1 MRYFLELSYDGTN
14 YAGWQKQPNAS
25 TVQGAIEEAL
35 KIYFKEEIPIY
46 GCGRTD
52 SGVHA
57 TFYIAHLDLSIGPD
71 EAIHALYKLN
81 RILSKGIAC
90 HQLRPVT
97 ASAHARFDAER
108 RSYTYNIHTF
118 KNPFKSKYSTFINY
132 GHKLDY
138 DLLHQVA
145 EVIGSTHQFGSFC
158 KLHGSDT
165 TMDCTIYESKW
176 IIDRGG
182 HEMSYHITANRF
194 LRGMV
199 RLIVGSSLAVS
210 CGKMTLDQLKAHM
223 SEGSRNPYM
232 QSAPPEGLALSN
244 VIYPQLTR

>member
-14 YAGWQKQPNAS
+14 YAGWQKQPNAP
-25 TVQGAIEEAL
+25 TVQGAIEKAL
-35 KIYFKEEIPIY
+35 NIYFKEEILIY

-57 TFYIAHLDLSIGPD
+57 TFYIAHLDLSIDPA
-71 EAIHALYKLN
+71 EVAHVLYKLN
-81 RILSKGIAC
+81 RILDPAIAC
-90 HQLRPVT
+90 HQLIPVT
-97 ASAHARFDAER
+97 AASHARFDAER
-108 RSYTYNIHTF
+108 RSYTYDIHTF
-118 KNPFKSKYSTFINY
+118 KSPFKSKYSTFINY

-138 DLLHQVA
+138 DLLHKVA
-145 EVIGSTHQFGSFC
+145 DIIRSTNQFGSFC

-165 TMDCTIYESKW
+165 TMDCKIYESKW
-176 IIDRGG
+176 IINREGYQ
-182 HEMSYHITANRF
+182 MSYHITANRF

-210 CGKMTLDQLKAHM
+210 CGKMTIDQLKMHV

-244 VIYPQLTR
+244 VTYPQLTG